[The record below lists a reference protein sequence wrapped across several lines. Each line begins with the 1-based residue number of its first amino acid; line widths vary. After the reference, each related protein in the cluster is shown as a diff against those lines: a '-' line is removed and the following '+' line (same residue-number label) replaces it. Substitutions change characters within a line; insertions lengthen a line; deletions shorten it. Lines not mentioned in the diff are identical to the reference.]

1 MFINILFFWDQN
13 VVNVQLIMG
22 WIQVLNDR
30 MSSPAT
36 WLTIIQRIVEGESP
50 YKKEIRKYED
60 SQPNWMGGWVEVRH
74 RQPK

>member
-1 MFINILFFWDQN
+1 M
-13 VVNVQLIMG
+13 VNVQLIMG

-50 YKKEIRKYED
+50 YKKEIRTYED
-60 SQPNWMGGWVEVRH
+60 SQPNWMGG
-74 RQPK
+74 